1 MNDKNPNPHRKHS
14 ALSRQH
20 LLQYV
25 LTLLAFTAL
34 YFFLVSFF
42 WQFFSQFTWQETNPV
57 YRFLQWVK
65 SYLILWTMIILGGGW
80 LVITYIYLCKPL
92 RYLDELAAAAEQLA
106 HPDEIPIH
114 LPSGIKHIEDK
125 LNLAREQALR
135 HMLIARETEQR
146 KNDLIVY
153 LAHDLKTPLTSI
165 IGYLSLLRDEP
176 YISAQLRERYTG
188 IALEKAERLEDLI
201 NEFFEITRFNLTHLT
216 LETEPVDLT
225 RMLQQ
230 ISNEFEPVF
239 AEKELTYTLD
249 LPTKLPYEC
258 DADKLARVF
267 DNLFRNACH
276 YSFPGSHI
284 SVSGK
289 QDATM
294 ITLTFM
300 NPGKTIPPD
309 KLSRIFEQFF
319 RLDSARGT
327 NSGGAGLGLAIAK
340 EIITL
345 HGGTIT
351 AASAENQVVFTIML
365 PLPGKPSA

>member
-1 MNDKNPNPHRKHS
+1 MNDKKPNPRHKHS

-20 LLQYV
+20 LSQYV

-34 YFFLVSFF
+34 YFFLVFFF
-42 WQFFSQFTWQETNPV
+42 WQFFSQFTWQETDPV

-65 SYLILWTMIILGGGW
+65 SYIILWTMIILGSGW
-80 LVITYIYLCKPL
+80 LIITYIYLCKPL

-106 HPDEIPIH
+106 HPDETPIH
-114 LPSGIKHIEDK
+114 LPSGIKHIEDE

-135 HMLIARETEQR
+135 HALMARETEQR

-230 ISNEFEPVF
+230 ISNEFEPIF

-284 SVSGK
+284 SVSGR
-289 QDATM
+289 QDAAM
-294 ITLTFM
+294 ITLTFI

-351 AASAENQVVFTIML
+351 AASAENQVIFTIML